1 MIKQRSLG
9 FTLIE
14 LLITIAIASLLLAL
28 AAPSFSEIIR
38 NNRVTSTTNKLV
50 AALSLARS
58 EAIKRGTRVTLCKT
72 NGTNACAL
80 SGDFSEGWIVF
91 ADADENAA
99 IEDQTD
105 IIRVYDELPTDTQI
119 TGDNVITSYVSYDAD
134 GIARQ
139 TTGDFQFG
147 TIAICNVS
155 KTSCIDIN
163 RAGRLNTNDSCSC

>member
-1 MIKQRSLG
+1 MKRQQG

-38 NNRVTSTTNKLV
+38 SNRVTSTTNTLV
-50 AALSLARS
+50 AALSLTRS
-58 EAIKRGTRVTLCKT
+58 EAIKRGVRMTLCKT

-80 SGDFSEGWIVF
+80 SGDFSQGWIVF

-99 IEDQTD
+99 IENQSD
-105 IIRVYDELPTDTQI
+105 IIRIYDGLAADTQVVGNNPI
-119 TGDNVITSYVSYDAD
+119 ASYVSYDAD

-139 TTGDFQFG
+139 TTGEFQFG
-147 TIAICNVS
+147 TIAICNIS

-163 RAGRLNTNDSCSC
+163 RAGRLSTNDSCSC